1 MIDSNILKINK
12 ILALNVSRETLSEL
26 EAYSN
31 AIISR
36 NKSINLISKSTEKI
50 INNRHIEDSAQT
62 IDFIDKNDINICT
75 DLGSGAGLPGIVL
88 GILMKPKKPLFKV
101 IFYEKSYHKS
111 IFIKEMV
118 KKFKL
123 TSEVNRKN
131 IFDEKNLSTDVI
143 ISRAFKPL
151 PVIFQ
156 IAQTNFKNFKYII
169 LFLGKSGKKIL
180 EDALKIWRF
189 DYEEKKSLTN
199 KDSIIVKISNLKK
212 KYEYWKYKTIKFKN
226 SSNKII
232 EKKKL

>member
-1 MIDSNILKINK
+1 MIDSNNLKIDK
-12 ILALNVSRETLSEL
+12 ILDLSVSRETLREL
-26 EAYSN
+26 EDYSKEVFL
-31 AIISR
+31 R
-36 NKSINLISKSTEKI
+36 NQSINLIGKSTENSIKQ
-50 INNRHIEDSAQT
+50 RHIEDSAQT
-62 IDFIDKNDINICT
+62 IDFIDKKDIKICT

-88 GILMKPKKPLFKV
+88 GILMKPKKPIFKL

-111 IFIKEMV
+111 IFIKEMT

-151 PVIFQ
+151 PIIFQ

-169 LFLGKSGKKIL
+169 IFLGKRGREIL
-180 EDALKIWRF
+180 NDALKYWKF

-199 KDSIIVKISNLKK
+199 DESFIVKISNLRKR
-212 KYEYWKYKTIKFKN
+212 N
-226 SSNKII
+226 V
-232 EKKKL
+232 